1 MEDII
6 LEMKHVTMDF
16 PGVRALDDVSFL
28 LKRGEI
34 HALVGEN
41 GAGKSTLM
49 KILLGLYK
57 PVNGEIHLN
66 GERVKISSPTDAL
79 SLGISMMHQEI
90 SLVNQMS
97 VCENIWLGRE
107 KDFSR
112 HGVLDVKARLQ
123 KTQALLQRLKIPL
136 DPHATVGSLSIAN
149 MQLVEIARA
158 VSYDSRIIIMDEP
171 TSALTNEEVS
181 VLFDIIRDLS
191 SNGVGIIFIS
201 HKLEELLTICDAIT
215 VLRDGKYVASCAA
228 SSVDKAQLVKL
239 IAGREIK
246 ELYPKDSSC
255 PGETLLEVRDLC
267 KEGVF
272 QNVSFQVRRGEILGI
287 CGLMGAGRT
296 EILEAIFGVN
306 PADSGEIVIKG
317 KPVTIRNPGQAIKSG
332 LGFVTEDRLHKGIIG
347 KIPVKVNISIA
358 YIKSICK
365 AIFLNTRKELAD
377 CRSIVDSLQIKVS
390 NINQIGASL
399 SGGNQQKVI
408 IGRSLLTNPEIM
420 LLDEP
425 TRGIDVGSKSQIYR
439 LMNDLAKQGMAIV
452 MVSSEMPEVMGMSD
466 RIIVV
471 SKGRITAEVERNDFD
486 QERLMEA
493 AFLGQV

>member
-107 KDFSR
+107 KNFSR

>member
-1 MEDII
+1 
-6 LEMKHVTMDF
+6 
-16 PGVRALDDVSFL
+16 
-28 LKRGEI
+28 
-34 HALVGEN
+34 
-41 GAGKSTLM
+41 
-49 KILLGLYK
+49 
-57 PVNGEIHLN
+57 
-66 GERVKISSPTDAL
+66 
-79 SLGISMMHQEI
+79 
-90 SLVNQMS
+90 
-97 VCENIWLGRE
+97 
-107 KDFSR
+107 
-112 HGVLDVKARLQ
+112 
-123 KTQALLQRLKIPL
+123 
-136 DPHATVGSLSIAN
+136 